1 MKLSFGVEK
10 HIISLQRAG
19 TCGVQKQSSS
29 LIIINS
35 YSFLERNMINE
46 NSALPSRKGS
56 APLKRNTSSE
66 GITDEPRET
75 AVVS

>member
-1 MKLSFGVEK
+1 MKQSFDLEK
-10 HIISLQRAG
+10 HIISEQRAG
-19 TCGVQKQSSS
+19 TCGARKQSSS
-29 LIIINS
+29 LILINS

-56 APLKRNTSSE
+56 APPKRNASSE

>member
-1 MKLSFGVEK
+1 MKQNFGLEK
-10 HIISLQRAG
+10 HIISEQRAG

-29 LIIINS
+29 LILTNS

-56 APLKRNTSSE
+56 APPKRNTSSE
-66 GITDEPRET
+66 GITDGPRET